1 MVYDHCITTDCFP
14 EPTTGQQLYSRI
26 GSTRLCP
33 RGWRGSKDY
42 VRGAVT
48 APVHIFASAALGGRK
63 EVRAQR
69 QRALRVGAAAAAADV
84 VAEAAVAVA
93 AVALGALVVAA
104 GVYDSWRRSGTDRA
118 GRLGMDAVAARTDE
132 AGAAAVVTLVVW
144 LDRSAGAPWLG
155 CMMRRSQA
163 PCVLT

>member
-1 MVYDHCITTDCFP
+1 M
-14 EPTTGQQLYSRI
+14 
-26 GSTRLCP
+26 
-33 RGWRGSKDY
+33 
-42 VRGAVT
+42 
-48 APVHIFASAALGGRK
+48 AALIAGG
-63 EVRAQR
+63 EELRAQR
-69 QRALRVGAAAAAADV
+69 QRALRVEAAAAAADV

-104 GVYDSWRRSGTDRA
+104 GVYDSRRRSGTDRS
-118 GRLGMDAVAARTDE
+118 GHLGMDAAAARTDE